1 MNVNIVKHK
10 NIWLGFSSLLVI
22 VSIVALAVWQLKFG
36 IDFTGGS
43 LLEVVYGGNRP
54 SSEEVINQL
63 KKFDLKELEVK
74 PAGEKVMIFRTRT
87 LDEETHQKVFTEL
100 KKNDATLVER
110 SFDSIGPVIGAE
122 LRGKSL
128 WAVTIALLLILGYI
142 TYAFRRV
149 SFPVASWKYGASAIL
164 ALFHDLLTTVG
175 VFAILGHFAGV
186 EITSSFIPAF
196 LTVLGFSVH
205 DTIVV
210 FDRIRENLTKYK
222 GEFHEIVNKS
232 LNETLVRSINTSLT
246 VLLVLLAIFFFGG
259 ETIKQFSLTLLIGIA
274 LGTYSSIFVASPLLV
289 VWHNLSK
296 KKR

>member
-1 MNVNIVKHK
+1 MNLNIVKHK
-10 NIWLGFSSLLVI
+10 KIWLSFSGLLVA
-22 VSIVALAVWQLKFG
+22 VSIVSLLAWQLKFG

-54 SSEEVINQL
+54 SVETITNQL
-63 KKFDLKELEVK
+63 KQFNLKEIEIK
-74 PAGEKVMIFRTRT
+74 PAGEKIMIIRMNTIQE
-87 LDEETHQKVFTEL
+87 DMHQKIFTEL
-100 KKNDATLVER
+100 KKNDATLIEH

-128 WAVTIALLLILGYI
+128 WAIAIALLLILLYI
-142 TYAFRRV
+142 TYTFRKV
-149 SFPVASWKYGASAIL
+149 SFPVASWKYGASAIF
-164 ALFHDLLTTVG
+164 ALFHDLVTTVG
-175 VFAILGHFAGV
+175 VFAILGHVAGV

-222 GEFHEIVNKS
+222 GNFDEIVNKS

-246 VLLVLLAIFFFGG
+246 VLLVLFAIFFFGG

-289 VWHNLSK
+289 VWHEILKRK
-296 KKR
+296 K